1 MFAKL
6 LCVIYTYILLSG
18 MPISPSE
25 SVTYICVTLNTATR
39 FHRWRFSG
47 DKACNMQ

>member
-1 MFAKL
+1 MSAKQL
-6 LCVIYTYILLSG
+6 YVLYTYKLFRT
-18 MPISPSE
+18 MQISPSE
-25 SVTYICVTLNTATR
+25 SATYICITLNTATR